1 MLSPVASDP
10 AKQMDSTAHSLQRLW
25 RADRITGFQSSI
37 QFVLPE
43 QKQSPR
49 NVAARHST
57 FYILNKK
64 ILTFMRQ
71 QMPRILR
78 QKTKTGSADDVFLND
93 AQRDLLYVNI

>member
-25 RADRITGFQSSI
+25 RADGITGFQSSI

-43 QKQSPR
+43 KKQNPR
-49 NVAARHST
+49 NVAERHST
-57 FYILNKK
+57 FYILKK
-64 ILTFMRQ
+64 YILIFMSE

-78 QKTKTGSADDVFLND
+78 
-93 AQRDLLYVNI
+93 